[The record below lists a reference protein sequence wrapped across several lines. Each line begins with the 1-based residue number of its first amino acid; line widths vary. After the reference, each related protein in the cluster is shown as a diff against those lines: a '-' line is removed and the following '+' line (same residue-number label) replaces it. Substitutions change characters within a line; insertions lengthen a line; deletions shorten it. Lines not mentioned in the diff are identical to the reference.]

1 MRVVITGGAGFIGS
15 HTVEE
20 FLNNGYEVVVVDNL
34 RTGSLDNIKHMLER
48 ITFIEADIC
57 DESVLTDVIKE
68 GDVVVHLAALVSVP
82 ESLEHPDVAHK
93 INVTGA
99 HNVFVAAKNA
109 KAKKIV
115 SASSAAVYG
124 NTTNVPTPESEL
136 LRPLSPYALHKSIN
150 EQYGELF
157 AAEYGLPSVFLRFFN
172 VYGPR
177 QRAEG
182 GYASVIPLFIKK
194 IKEGTPA
201 TINGSGA
208 ISRDFIF
215 VKDIAEAIR
224 LSAEAEL
231 EETFNVFNVATGK
244 PTTLDTLWNTLCSIE
259 GKEIAPIYGPK
270 READIEVSIA
280 DVRKIKEKVGFE
292 AKTPLEVGLRAI
304 LEV

>member
-1 MRVVITGGAGFIGS
+1 MRAVITGGAGFIGS

-20 FLNNGYEVVVVDNL
+20 FLGKGYEVVVIDNL
-34 RTGSLDNIKHMLER
+34 RTGSLDNLKPVLDK

-57 DESVLTDVIKE
+57 HEGVLSGVLKE
-68 GDVVVHLAALVSVP
+68 GDIVVHLAALVSVP
-82 ESLEHPDVAHK
+82 ESLEHPDIAHK

-99 HNVFVAAKNA
+99 HNVFVAAKDA
-109 KAKKIV
+109 KVKKVI

-124 NTTNVPTPESEL
+124 NTSTVPTPESEL

-157 AAEYGLPSVFLRFFN
+157 AEEYGLLSVFLRFFN

-194 IKEGTPA
+194 IKEGVPA
-201 TINGSGA
+201 TINGSGS

-224 LSAEAEL
+224 LSAETDL

-244 PTTLDTLWNTLCSIE
+244 PTTLDTLWSTLCSIE
-259 GKEIAPIYGPK
+259 GKEISPIYGPK

-292 AKTPLEVGLRAI
+292 AKTNLREGLETLF
-304 LEV
+304 

>member
-34 RTGSLDNIKHMLER
+34 RTGSLDNIKHVLDMV
-48 ITFIEADIC
+48 TFVEADIC
-57 DESVLTDVIKE
+57 DEGVLVDVLKE
-68 GDVVVHLAALVSVP
+68 GDIVVHLAALVSVP
-82 ESLEHPDVAHK
+82 ESLEHPDVAHR
-93 INVTGA
+93 INVTGT
-99 HNVFVAAKNA
+99 HNVFVVAINA
-109 KAKKIV
+109 KAKKVI

-124 NTTNVPTPESEL
+124 NTIHVPTAESEV

-182 GYASVIPLFIKK
+182 GYASVIPHFIKK
-194 IKEGTPA
+194 VKEGTPA

-224 LSAEAEL
+224 CSAEANL
-231 EETFNVFNVATGK
+231 EDTFNVFNVATGK

-259 GKEIAPIYGPK
+259 GKNITPIYGPK
-270 READIEVSIA
+270 READIEISIA
-280 DVRKIKEKVGFE
+280 DVTKIHEKVGFE
-292 AKTPLEVGLRAI
+292 AKTSLKDGLKS
-304 LEV
+304 LLC